1 MFLAPR
7 QTRFLITFALLLTA
21 FYAIV
26 TLDSVDAHV
35 VVPFT
40 RGLTAVSG
48 ALLNAI
54 GQHVRVAG
62 TVIAGPQFAVDVRGG
77 CNGLEAVVFVAAA
90 MLSFAAPWRIRIIGA
105 IAAALILEAINV
117 VRVASLYLIG
127 LYHRSLFETFHLA
140 IWQTAMFA
148 IAVLLFVVW
157 VSKFA
162 APNAATRT

>member
-1 MFLAPR
+1 MPLAPR

-26 TLDSVDAHV
+26 TLDAVDEHF

-54 GQHVRVAG
+54 GQHVSVRE
-62 TVIAGPQFAVDVRGG
+62 TVIAGPLFAVDVRGG

-90 MLSFAAPWRIRIIGA
+90 MLAFAAPWSRRIAGA
-105 IAAALILEAINV
+105 ISAAVILETINV
-117 VRVASLYLIG
+117 IRVASLYLIG

-140 IWQTAMFA
+140 IWQTVMFA
-148 IAVLLFVVW
+148 IAVLLFVIW

-162 APNAATRT
+162 GPNAASRA

>member
-1 MFLAPR
+1 MPLAPR

-26 TLDSVDAHV
+26 TLDTVDTHV

-40 RGLTAVSG
+40 RALTAVSG

-54 GQHVRVAG
+54 GQHVNVIG

-90 MLSFAAPWRIRIIGA
+90 MLSFAAPWRTRIAGA

-117 VRVASLYLIG
+117 IRVASLYLIG

-140 IWQTAMFA
+140 IWQTVMFA
-148 IAVLLFVVW
+148 IAVLLFVIW

>member
-1 MFLAPR
+1 MPLAPR

-26 TLDSVDAHV
+26 TLDAVDEHV

-54 GQHVRVAG
+54 GQHVTVSG
-62 TVIAGPQFAVDVRGG
+62 TVISSPQFAVDVRGG

-90 MLSFAAPWRIRIIGA
+90 MLSFAAPWRKRLAGA
-105 IAAALILEAINV
+105 LAAAVILESINV
-117 VRVASLYLIG
+117 IRVASLYLIG

-140 IWQTAMFA
+140 IWQTVMFA
-148 IAVLLFVVW
+148 IAVLLFVTW
-157 VSKFA
+157 VSRFA
-162 APNAATRT
+162 TPNAATRA